1 MIGKLVA
8 GHYRVIKALGSGGF
22 GQTYLVEDILL
33 PGNPQCVLKHIKPYS
48 TEPDILETARIL
60 FEKEAETLE
69 ILGVHNQI
77 PKLLDSLEEDRE
89 FYLVQEFIPGYTLNL
104 ELPKGLRWTESEIIE
119 TLIEVLEILEFVHS
133 QGVIHRDIKPENLM
147 RRAADKKIVLID
159 FGAIKQLQS
168 QTSIRKQ
175 RLVTVSVGTLGYMPS
190 EQIRRL
196 PRSSSDIYA
205 LGMIGIQAL
214 TGLFPRELEDDPD
227 TGEILWQHLTSVSSG
242 LAVILTKMTR
252 YHFKERYQTVTEV
265 LQALREL
272 EDSQSRSRL
281 ETALAASSLYE
292 LKLDWEESQAEKSC
306 LILENQDSKQ
316 PGKIRIGRNSHECDI
331 VLSEPTVSGVHA
343 EIFFHS
349 QKQQFFLRNL
359 RQTNP
364 PVIDG
369 QLLLA
374 GEVPLTEGS
383 WVRLGK
389 QSIKV
394 DAITLKRFAIESKP
408 SEVETETETEIE
420 TETET
425 KTEIEIE
432 EKSEIVPIHEPVAKT
447 LPPQKVAHSQILT
460 KSVLLSNNFWIQFL
474 FGKIKFLTG
483 AGGVVIASAIALL
496 ALFRAES
503 FDRASTEQNLISQQW
518 YMCRVVSPTGSKLSV
533 KLRPQPHTEVDG
545 FKQLSEGDKVM
556 FMQVQGDF
564 VQVKLADGTQGWV
577 FWDQIQPCKRSS
589 L

>member
-1 MIGKLVA
+1 MGECKQLFKHHHQHMIGKLVA
-8 GHYRVIKALGSGGF
+8 GHYKVIKALGSGGF

-33 PGNPQCVLKHIKPYS
+33 SGNPQCVLKHLKPSS
-48 TEPDILETARIL
+48 TEPEILETARVL

-69 ILGVHNQI
+69 KLGSHEQI
-77 PKLLDSLEEDRE
+77 PKLLDYFEEAQE
-89 FYLVQEFIPGYTLNL
+89 FYLIQEFIPGHTLNL

-119 TLIEVLEILEFVHS
+119 MLIEVLEILEFVHS
-133 QGVIHRDIKPENLM
+133 QGVIHRDIKPENLI
-147 RRAADKKIVLID
+147 RRGADKKIVLID

-168 QTSIRKQ
+168 QTSVHRQ
-175 RLVTVSVGTLGYMPS
+175 RIVTISVGTPGYMPS

-205 LGMIGIQAL
+205 LGMIGVQAL
-214 TGLFPRELEDDPD
+214 TGLYPRELEDDPD
-227 TGEILWQHLTSVSSG
+227 TGEIIWQHLTSVSSG
-242 LAVILTKMTR
+242 LAEILTKMTR
-252 YHFKERYQTVTEV
+252 YHFKERYQKVTEV
-265 LQALREL
+265 LQALQEL
-272 EDSQSRSRL
+272 EDSRSRSRL
-281 ETALAASSLYE
+281 ETALVASSLYE
-292 LKLDWEESQAEKSC
+292 LKLEWEESQAEKTC
-306 LILENQDSKQ
+306 LILENQDSKL

-374 GEVPLTEGS
+374 GEIPLTQGS
-383 WVRLGK
+383 CVRLGR
-389 QSIKV
+389 QNIKV
-394 DAITLKRFAIESKP
+394 DAITLKRFAIESNS
-408 SEVETETETEIE
+408 SEIEIE
-420 TETET
+420 TEEEQ
-425 KTEIEIE
+425 EIA
-432 EKSEIVPIHEPVAKT
+432 PIHEPVAKT
-447 LPPQKVAHSQILT
+447 LPPQKITHSQPI
-460 KSVLLSNNFWIQFL
+460 SQPVLLSNNFWIQFF

-483 AGGVVIASAIALL
+483 AGGVAIASAIALL
-496 ALFRAES
+496 VLFRAES
-503 FDRASTEQNLISQQW
+503 FDRTSTEENFISQKW
-518 YMCRVVSPTGSKLSV
+518 YMCRVVSPTGGKLSI

-577 FWDQIQPCKRSS
+577 FWDQIQPCKRNSR
-589 L
+589 